1 MNRQR
6 LVFFILLAV
15 LAVSLV
21 YSYFRMPRQQTVGQ
35 LKHAPVDARS
45 AKVSP
50 RVVPPV
56 DEGRKLRLDL
66 MECRQGRFAGFR
78 RNIFSP
84 IFHAEGKVAAVPVL
98 PPPVPPPPTPSV
110 PPVSK
115 LPAPP
120 TVAAPPEPPPVVRD
134 MARFTF
140 LGYLKKDNKKTIFLS
155 KDKEILLVRQ
165 GDKLA
170 GKYEATSVTDTALT
184 IRVLSD
190 GSEIVIPL
198 VENRPL
204 AAQVR

>member
-6 LVFFILLAV
+6 LALFILLVV

-21 YSYFRMPRQQTVGQ
+21 YSYFRMPRQQTVSQ
-35 LKHAPVDARS
+35 LKHAPSEARTGKGAPRPS
-45 AKVSP
+45 SP
-50 RVVPPV
+50 ADDGRRV
-56 DEGRKLRLDL
+56 RLDL
-66 MECRQGRFAGFR
+66 LECRQGLFGGFR
-78 RNIFSP
+78 RNLFSP
-84 IFHAEGKVAAVPVL
+84 IFHAEGKVSTAPVL
-98 PPPVPPPPTPSV
+98 PVPVPPPPASMMPKAPV
-110 PPVSK
+110 PP
-115 LPAPP
+115 P
-120 TVAAPPEPPPVVRD
+120 VAAPPEPPPVVRD

-140 LGYLKKDNKKTIFLS
+140 LGYLQKDNRKTIFLS

>member
-6 LVFFILLAV
+6 LALFLLLVV
-15 LAVSLV
+15 LALSLV
-21 YSYFRMPRQQTVGQ
+21 YSYFRMPRQQTVNQ
-35 LKHAPVDARS
+35 LKHAPSEARTGRG
-45 AKVSP
+45 AP
-50 RVVPPV
+50 RPSLPA
-56 DEGRKLRLDL
+56 DDGRRVRLDL

-78 RNIFSP
+78 RNLFTP
-84 IFHAEGKVAAVPVL
+84 IFHAEGKVTATPVL
-98 PPPVPPPPTPSV
+98 PVPVPPPPASMIPKAPV
-110 PPVSK
+110 PP
-115 LPAPP
+115 
-120 TVAAPPEPPPVVRD
+120 VAAPPEPPPVVRD

-140 LGYLKKDNKKTIFLS
+140 LGYLQKDNRKTIFLS

-204 AAQVR
+204 VAQVR

>member
-6 LVFFILLAV
+6 LVLFILLAV
-15 LAVSLV
+15 LVVSLV

-35 LKHAPVDARS
+35 LRHSPVDARS
-45 AKVSP
+45 AKVPP
-50 RVVPPV
+50 RAVPPA
-56 DEGRKLRLDL
+56 DDGKKLRLDL

-98 PPPVPPPPTPSV
+98 PPPVPPPLV
-110 PPVSK
+110 PPVPK
-115 LPAPP
+115 LPSPP
-120 TVAAPPEPPPVVRD
+120 PVVAPPEPPPVVRD

-140 LGYLKKDNKKTIFLS
+140 LGYLKKDNQKTIFLS